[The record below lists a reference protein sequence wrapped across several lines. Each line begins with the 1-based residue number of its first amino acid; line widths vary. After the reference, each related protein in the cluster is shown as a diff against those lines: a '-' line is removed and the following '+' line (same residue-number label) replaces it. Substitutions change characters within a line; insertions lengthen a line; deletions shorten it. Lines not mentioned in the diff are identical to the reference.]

1 LFEGAGGTAVH
12 LWADGLTVVVAP
24 ISAKSGAPAAA
35 LRRAPK
41 HLGTIG
47 DVRAIGEPIGTRRI
61 GLGRF
66 RYETTAQPSTFIV
79 RVAGIDGP
87 VLLRHSLDTGAAFG
101 EQHPEGWVWITDLRR
116 LIWTS
121 PRSLLYVRR
130 IRTLPN
136 NRGYAVIARLPFRF
150 FGRVLGRAFGAQRFV
165 STPEQALNFAAD
177 QL

>member
-1 LFEGAGGTAVH
+1 MGDMKLS
-12 LWADGLTVVVAP
+12 VVVVGHRP
-24 ISAKSGAPAAA
+24 Q
-35 LRRAPK
+35 RV
-41 HLGTIG
+41 GTMG
-47 DVRAIGEPIGTRRI
+47 DVRAIGEPIGTKRI

-87 VLLRHSLDTGAAFG
+87 RLLRHSLDTGEAFG

-121 PRSLLYVRR
+121 PRSLRYVRR
-130 IRTLPN
+130 IRRLPN
-136 NRGYAVIARLPFRF
+136 NRGYAVIARLSFRL
-150 FGRVLGRAFGAQRFV
+150 FGRVFGRVFGAQRFV
-165 STPEQALNFAAD
+165 STPEQALTFAAE